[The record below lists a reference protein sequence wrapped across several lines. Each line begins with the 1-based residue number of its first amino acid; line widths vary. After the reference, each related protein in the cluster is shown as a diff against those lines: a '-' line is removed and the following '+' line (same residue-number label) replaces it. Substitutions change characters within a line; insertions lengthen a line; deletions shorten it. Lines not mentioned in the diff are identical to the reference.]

1 MSGEGF
7 YPYQERADKSRP
19 TRNTDK
25 AYRQPQNGNAADKDN
40 STHLFVVRL
49 IKSFRSES
57 LSSMGIPLLHPLLQK
72 LKLHSKK
79 LTIELPCLRLNV
91 RHKKLVLSCEADT
104 KTFCFWNCGKCR
116 GTTDDLFH
124 DQAV

>member
-7 YPYQERADKSRP
+7 YPHQERADKSRP

-25 AYRQPQNGNAADKDN
+25 AYRQPQNGNAADKDS

-57 LSSMGIPLLHPLLQK
+57 LSSMGIPLLHPHAEVKTSLQEINNRVAVLEAK
-72 LKLHSKK
+72 CKAQKTGL
-79 LTIELPCLRLNV
+79 ELRS
-91 RHKKLVLSCEADT
+91 RH
-104 KTFCFWNCGKCR
+104 
-116 GTTDDLFH
+116 
-124 DQAV
+124 

>member
-1 MSGEGF
+1 MKDLQMSGEGF
-7 YPYQERADKSRP
+7 YPHQERADKSRP

-57 LSSMGIPLLHPLLQK
+57 LSSMGIPLIHPPAEVKTSLQEIKLQLNCVILLP
-72 LKLHSKK
+72 SKS
-79 LTIELPCLRLNV
+79 LP
-91 RHKKLVLSCEADT
+91 S
-104 KTFCFWNCGKCR
+104 
-116 GTTDDLFH
+116 
-124 DQAV
+124 